1 MAPKKRGSGQAKRSQ
16 EAVDVVEGLAARLAQ
31 LGRRK
36 WKVKDLEAALEKA
49 AGALPDEGLRA
60 HITDHLAECAAQLHE
75 RLRALQAAATEAQQ
89 QEQQE
94 QQAQPQRQQRTK
106 RSRQPA
112 ATAAAAAEADVTEA
126 EMAEAEEELESLP
139 LVETAAG
146 YRQLAAGAAAGTP
159 DPRFTSAALLLSRK
173 LPAAELVLAH
183 VQRLCPVPPPAEGGA
198 GADADAAAALQ
209 RCQALV
215 AAAGVALGVCAALAC
230 EADCPEDALCTFAPA
245 LGLLREAAQLLL
257 HQLEQQEAGEA
268 AEAASSIGSD
278 PAAVLRE
285 LSQLASRALASM
297 HAALRAQQL
306 RLATGQPAGG
316 SGYWRANPDQPSPA
330 EAADAACAACSDVCL
345 LLSTLR
351 LHSSGLLAASSKQRQ
366 QQDALAA
373 AAAADL
379 RLLAPYGASGLLD
392 YLATLPKEEAYGS
405 SAAARQF
412 LVLYAAAAKQE
423 LAGEREYLCR
433 LAAART
439 AAAAARAMEQESAAA
454 AITAEA
460 CALPTSQA
468 FVGWLQ
474 EQPPSGIVSTAL
486 AAARGGLDALSTH
499 LVQECSERSMAAL
512 LAAMQHGDA
521 AGAAA
526 GRAGAAAGAQAAE
539 GGAAEAVDMAAP
551 MDDLLFFADKQG
563 DTTVFGRDWQMGS
576 EDEEEE
582 DEEGGDTGGLH
593 LQDLPGS
600 EEQEGDRRRSVSLGS
615 E

>member
-16 EAVDVVEGLAARLAQ
+16 EAVDVVEGLATRLAQ

-36 WKVKDLEAALEKA
+36 WKVKDLETALEKA
-49 AGALPDEGLRA
+49 AAALPDEGLRA
-60 HITDHLAECAAQLHE
+60 HITANLGQCAAQLLE
-75 RLRALQAAATEAQQ
+75 RLRALQASAAEEQKEQ
-89 QEQQE
+89 RPEQQ
-94 QQAQPQRQQRTK
+94 QQAQAQRQRSK
-106 RSRQPA
+106 RSRQQA

-126 EMAEAEEELESLP
+126 EMAEAEEELEHLP

-146 YRQLAAGAAAGTP
+146 YRQLAAGAVDGAL

-183 VQRLCPVPPPAEGGA
+183 VQRLCPVPTPSEGSGEQ
-198 GADADAAAALQ
+198 ADAAAALQ
-209 RCQALV
+209 RGQALV

-230 EADCPEDALCTFAPA
+230 EAECPEDALRMFAPA

-257 HQLEQQEAGEA
+257 HQLERQEAGKA
-268 AEAASSIGSD
+268 AGAAGSGTSD
-278 PAAVLRE
+278 AAVVLQE
-285 LSQLASRALASM
+285 LSQLGSRTLASM

-306 RLATGQPAGG
+306 RMAAGQPAGG
-316 SGYWRANPDQPSPA
+316 MSYWRANPDQPSPA
-330 EAADAACAACSDVCL
+330 EAADAACAACCDVSL
-345 LLSTLR
+345 LLTTLR
-351 LHSSGLLAASSKQRQ
+351 LHRSGLPPAGGKQRQ
-366 QQDALAA
+366 WQEALSA

-405 SAAARQF
+405 STAARRF

-423 LAGEREYLCR
+423 LPGEREYLCR
-433 LAAART
+433 LAAARS
-439 AAAAARAMEQESAAA
+439 AAAAARAVDEESTAA

-474 EQPPSGIVSTAL
+474 EQPPSGIVSAAL
-486 AAARGGLDALSTH
+486 ATARGGLDALSTH
-499 LVQECSERSMAAL
+499 LVQQCSERSMAAL
-512 LAAMQHGDA
+512 LAAMQQ
-521 AGAAA
+521 GAAA
-526 GRAGAAAGAQAAE
+526 GHAGAAAGARQAE
-539 GGAAEAVDMAAP
+539 GGATEAVDMAAP

-576 EDEEEE
+576 EEE
-582 DEEGGDTGGLH
+582 DEEEGDEGAGAAGLH
-593 LQDLPGS
+593 LQDLPGND
-600 EEQEGDRRRSVSLGS
+600 EQGGDRRRSVSLGS